1 MVLVMDM
8 FNSLGV
14 RNPSELEVVAVVDL
28 LFARL
33 DLGACGLL
41 DMADFQ
47 ELSSNYTACEEI
59 VHTIRS
65 GVSVSP
71 TLSPTYSIHD
81 RE

>member
-33 DLGACGLL
+33 DLGASGFL